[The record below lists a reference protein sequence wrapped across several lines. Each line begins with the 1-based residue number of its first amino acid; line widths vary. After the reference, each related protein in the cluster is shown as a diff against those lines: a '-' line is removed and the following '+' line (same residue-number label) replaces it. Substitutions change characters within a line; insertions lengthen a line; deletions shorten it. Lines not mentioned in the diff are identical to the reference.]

1 MNILVVDYRCSDGCD
16 RAEDIARRL
25 RGEGHEVS
33 VVPHVTGHAFNS
45 GLNNPNYQSWS
56 DELKIAVA
64 GVSVGKTLILL
75 HVGDNQRGAEAVLR
89 ECYRDHHVIAFSG
102 GALPVW
108 CVKDSRENKSH
119 ASIHGAIPA
128 DNQWPD
134 WSVRQLIRA
143 CELIQSGDWASARSV
158 VSCFDPHLEEN
169 LDALYEALKKNTST
183 DKLRQLRE
191 QLLGSS

>member
-1 MNILVVDYRCSDGCD
+1 MNILVVDYRCSDGCK
-16 RAEDIARRL
+16 RAEDIAKRL
-25 RGEGHEVS
+25 RAEGHEVS
-33 VVPHVTGHAFNS
+33 VVPHVTGHTFNS

-56 DELKIAVA
+56 DGLKRAVA
-64 GVSVGKTLILL
+64 DVSAERTLILL
-75 HVGDNQRGAEAVLR
+75 HVGERQMGAEAVLK
-89 ECYRDHHVIAFSG
+89 ECYGDHLVIAFSG

-128 DNQWPD
+128 DNQWPE
-134 WSVRQLIRA
+134 WSARQLIRA

-183 DKLRQLRE
+183 DELRHLRE
-191 QLLGSS
+191 RLLGS